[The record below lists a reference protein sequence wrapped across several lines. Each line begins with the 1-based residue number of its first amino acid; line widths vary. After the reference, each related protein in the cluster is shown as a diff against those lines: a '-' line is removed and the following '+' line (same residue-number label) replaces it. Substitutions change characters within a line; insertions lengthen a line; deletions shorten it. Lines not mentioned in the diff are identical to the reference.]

1 MLYRDTFTWS
11 CSILETVAREQEYL
25 FLTLFML
32 IFLEQVMLKLS
43 CFDLF
48 FLRNA
53 RHQIPNCIVHIT
65 NHNSLLSLVLST
77 FKKYMTEINEDTK
90 KKLCWFCLYLTCFI
104 LDTLLNIYYSMA
116 VIRVNLYSLTVLT
129 QLSIYLFKLLYHN
142 LCSRVVLISI
152 QKMK

>member
-1 MLYRDTFTWS
+1 
-11 CSILETVAREQEYL
+11 
-25 FLTLFML
+25 ML
-32 IFLEQVMLKLS
+32 IFLKQVMVHFPVLI
-43 CFDLF
+43 F
-48 FLRNA
+48 FFYRNA
-53 RHQIPNCIVHIT
+53 RDQIPNCIVYIT
-65 NHNSLLSLVLST
+65 NHNPLLSLVLST
-77 FKKYMTEINEDTK
+77 FKKYMTEINEDTRTN
-90 KKLCWFCLYLTCFI
+90 KLCCFCLYLTCFI

>member
-1 MLYRDTFTWS
+1 
-11 CSILETVAREQEYL
+11 
-25 FLTLFML
+25 ML

-53 RHQIPNCIVHIT
+53 RDQIPNCIVHIT
-65 NHNSLLSLVLST
+65 NHNPLLSLVLST

-90 KKLCWFCLYLTCFI
+90 KSDLCCFCLYLTCFI
-104 LDTLLNIYYSMA
+104 LDTFLNIYYSMA
-116 VIRVNLYSLTVLT
+116 VIRVNLYSVTVLT